1 MLRLLTTARAIG
13 LLATSFIATA
23 ALADEF
29 SHGSLLVSHPF
40 AFATPPTARAG
51 GGYMTIT
58 NTGPTDDRLL
68 AVEAGFP
75 RVMLHRSETTDGV
88 SKMIH
93 LDAVDIP
100 AGETV
105 TFAPGG
111 LHVMFMGLTG
121 HPFQDGRK
129 VSRASRPDHC
139 HRHIGC
145 RQSRC
150 TAKPRMVNEFG
161 IFHRKLLL
169 CPTCHRTRRRF
180 QVR

>member
-1 MLRLLTTARAIG
+1 MLRLLTTARATG

-93 LDAVDIP
+93 LDGVDIP

-129 VSRASRPDHC
+129 VPARLIFEQAGEMSVTFSVERRGSRAQGNAAENSSKSDDHSD
-139 HRHIGC
+139 H
-145 RQSRC
+145 
-150 TAKPRMVNEFG
+150 N
-161 IFHRKLLL
+161 
-169 CPTCHRTRRRF
+169 
-180 QVR
+180 